1 MRRREF
7 KFTLGDL
14 VQVFQGLEWASPL
27 SSTMDR
33 CEVVRI
39 IEVKRERQ
47 CGVVWNSYIVQSVQD
62 SSRVYTLME
71 NFIRAVRPEDSKKG
85 E

>member
-14 VQVFQGLEWASPL
+14 IQVFQGLEWASPL
-27 SSTMDR
+27 SDTMDR

-39 IEVKRERQ
+39 IGVKKNRQ
-47 CGVVWNSYIVQSVQD
+47 CSVVWNSYVVQSAEEP
-62 SSRVYTLME
+62 SKVYTLME
-71 NFIRAVRPEDSKKG
+71 NFARAVRLEDSRKG